1 MTFRRLLAGT
11 AAAVIA
17 SVGLVACGS
26 GSSGE
31 TVRIGTTDAQLKEWD
46 VFADIVEAEGIDIE
60 IVPFSDYNTP
70 NDALVQGEIDVNKFQ
85 HLDFLASYNK
95 GANADLVPYA
105 ATEINPLSLFWK
117 DHDSL
122 DGIEGE
128 GVVIPNDDTNQ
139 GRAINVLAQAGLVTL
154 RDDSVYNPTPA
165 DVDTEKS
172 KVSIVTVDAAQTTTA
187 YHEGRPAIINN
198 SFLERASID
207 PSLAIFQDDPS
218 TEQAE
223 PYINAWVTTRDKAD
237 DETLIHLAELWK
249 DPAVTAAVLET
260 SGNTAVTVERSPEE
274 LAAIMERLAAR
285 EQ

>member
-26 GSSGE
+26 DSSGG
-31 TVRIGTTDAQLKEWD
+31 TIRIGTTDAQLKEWD
-46 VFADIVEAEGIDIE
+46 VFSDIVEEEGIDIE
-60 IVPFSDYNTP
+60 IVAFSDYNAP

-85 HLDFLASYNK
+85 HLDFLSSYNK
-95 GANADLVPYA
+95 GANADLVPYS

-128 GVVIPNDDTNQ
+128 SVVIPNDETNQ

-165 DVDTEKS
+165 DVDTEAS
-172 KVSIVTVDAAQTTTA
+172 QVSIVTVDAAQTTTA

-223 PYINAWVTTRDKAD
+223 PYINAWVTTREKAED
-237 DETLIHLAELWK
+237 ATLIRLAELWK

-260 SGNTAVTVERSPEE
+260 SGNTAVPVERSSEE
-274 LAAIMERLAAR
+274 LAAIMDRLAAR